1 MSTSWNLVVP
11 HVEGIAARQA
21 HADIPADTFE
31 RELGRSGFAGAATHM
46 YHRNPP
52 TAWTD
57 ISGPICPRAFDP
69 GQVVKPTLS
78 PWKAIKLFHAPS
90 IEVRYWRLDRNM
102 EGLMRNADGDDLLF
116 IHEGAGDFYCDYGHF
131 AVEKSEYVVI
141 PRGTMWRLDVS
152 APIDALLIEATGDHY
167 RLPDRG
173 MLGRHAPFDP
183 GVLGIP
189 KIDEAF
195 QAQQGKGEWTV
206 TVKRG
211 GKFGSVTYP
220 YNPLDALGWKGDLYP
235 VRLAMR
241 DVRAITS
248 HRLHL
253 PPSVRTSFETSRFII
268 CTMAPRP
275 VETDPGAM
283 KLPFFHNN
291 EDCDE
296 LIFYHS
302 GMFGSRGNAVNSGM
316 FTLNPMGFTHG
327 PHPQT
332 LPNMFKHP
340 ATMFDNY
347 AIAIDTADQ
356 LQVPELPD
364 GCEVAEFRRSWAKAR
379 DFAPDITAEPVKV
392 K

>member
-1 MSTSWNLVVP
+1 MSTPWNLVVP
-11 HVEGIAARQA
+11 HVEGSAARQA
-21 HADIPADTFE
+21 HADIPANTFE
-31 RELGRSGFAGAATHM
+31 RELGRAGFAGSATHM

-57 ISGPICPRAFDP
+57 ISGPIRPRAFNP
-69 GQVVKPTLS
+69 AHVVKPASS
-78 PWKAIKLFHAPS
+78 PWRGLKLFHAPS

-102 EGLMRNADGDDLLF
+102 ESLVRNADGDDLLF
-116 IHEGAGDFYCDYGHF
+116 VHEGSGEFYCDYGHMTF
-131 AVEKSEYVVI
+131 EKGDSVVI

-152 APIDALLIEATGDHY
+152 SPTEALLIEATGDHY

-183 GVLGIP
+183 GVLSIP
-189 KIDEAF
+189 ALDETF
-195 QAQQGKGEWTV
+195 KAQQGKGEWNV
-206 TVKRG
+206 VVKRG
-211 GKFGSVTYP
+211 GQFGSVTFS
-220 YNPLDALGWKGDLYP
+220 YNPLDTVGWKGDLYP
-235 VRLAMR
+235 VKLNVK
-241 DVRAITS
+241 DVRPITS

-253 PPSVRTSFETSRFII
+253 PPSVRTSFETSKFIV
-268 CTMAPRP
+268 CTLAPRP

-296 LIFYHS
+296 VIFYHS
-302 GMFGSRGNAVNSGM
+302 GVMGSRGNAVSSGM

-332 LPNMFKHP
+332 LPHMFSHP
-340 ATMFDNY
+340 AKSFEY
-347 AIAIDTADQ
+347 YSIAIDTMDQ

-364 GCEVAEFRRSWAKAR
+364 GCEVLEFSKSWGKAR
-379 DFAPDITAEPVKV
+379 DFAPDITPTPVMV